1 MLGSYWLFISGLLFI
16 TSLFLHQVT
25 LLLVALLLFLVGGT
39 ARLWDRYCLSRVEY
53 QRRLSAKRV
62 FFGEEVQLEVEIT
75 NKKPLPLPWIQINDE
90 IPDGVSLLKG
100 KTSPSH
106 LMSRVTLSNLLS
118 LGWYHRVKWRYPIS
132 CQQRGFFTFGPAR
145 IRSGDL
151 FGFFT
156 REEEVKP
163 LDYLI
168 VYPRILPLEK
178 LGIPSMQ
185 PIGDIRTRSHIFQD
199 PILTM
204 GVREYHP
211 GDSLR
216 RIHWKT
222 TARLGQLQ
230 TKVFEPTTTVD
241 MGIFLDVRTV
251 QPPLWGVVPELLEL
265 AVIVAASLAKHALD
279 EGYRVG
285 LYANQNYLSSDS
297 FIKIPPS
304 QHSDQL
310 QHMLEALAQVYSS
323 ETLPIARLIA
333 NESRNLPWESTMV
346 VITAVPTEAL
356 LSVLLRVKRAG
367 RKIALILVGGPDS
380 QTQISM
386 DGLTVYHVRDDI
398 IWRDLQTLDIRGK

>member
-1 MLGSYWLFISGLLFI
+1 MLGSYWLVISALLFI
-16 TSLFLHQVT
+16 TSLLLHQVA

-100 KTSPSH
+100 KTSPSY
-106 LMSRVTLSNLLS
+106 LMNRVTLSNLLS
-118 LGWYHRVKWRYPIS
+118 LSWYHRVKRRYPIR

-145 IRSGDL
+145 MRSGDL

-168 VYPRILPLEK
+168 VYPRIVPLEK

-185 PIGDIRTRSHIFQD
+185 PAGDIRTRNHIFQD
-199 PILTM
+199 PVLTL

-230 TKVFEPTTTVD
+230 TKVFEPTTSID

-251 QPPLWGVVPELLEL
+251 KPPLWGVVPELLEL

-285 LYANQNYLSSDS
+285 LYANQNNLSSDA
-297 FIKIPPS
+297 FTKIPPS

-310 QHMLEALAQVYSS
+310 QHILEALAQVYST

-333 NESRNLPWESTMV
+333 NESRNLPWGSTMV
-346 VITAVPTEAL
+346 VVTAMPTEPL

-380 QTQISM
+380 QAQISA

-398 IWRDLQTLDIRGK
+398 MWRDLETLDIHGK